1 MQTNTKFKLLS
12 LLLGLCLVLV
22 VGLGYYSWQL
32 SQQLNEATS
41 DAPVTYTP
49 SPLAPLPD
57 PWPRTWDPRLDN
69 WDPSGRLSDLQK
81 MMDEMLGTMSPGRS
95 IFNNQG
101 FGFSQSS
108 PQITMEESTDDYT
121 VVVAV
126 PQGQEVELNTEL
138 SDNQL
143 KITGK
148 VKTSKEDKG
157 SSLFG
162 GTGSYNTLSASRFSQ
177 TMTLP
182 SDVDEAGMTIEHDEL
197 EITIRIPKIK

>member
-1 MQTNTKFKLLS
+1 MQTDTKFKLLS
-12 LLLGLCLVLV
+12 LLVGLCLALV

-32 SQQLNEATS
+32 SQQLDEATS
-41 DAPVTYTP
+41 RAPATSAPY
-49 SPLAPLPD
+49 PLAPLPD
-57 PWPRTWDPRLDN
+57 PWPKTWDPKLDN
-69 WDPSGRLSDLQK
+69 WDPSGRFSDLQQ
-81 MMDEMLGTMSPGRS
+81 MMDDMLGTMSPGRS

-108 PQITMEESTDDYT
+108 PRITMEESANDYT

-138 SDNQL
+138 SGNQL

-148 VKTSKEDKG
+148 VKNSQEEKANK
-157 SSLFG
+157 LFG
-162 GTGSYNTLSASRFSQ
+162 GTSSYNTLSASRFSQ

-182 SDVDEAGMTIEHDEL
+182 SDVDEAGMTIEHDDS

>member
-1 MQTNTKFKLLS
+1 MQTDTKFKLLS
-12 LLLGLCLVLV
+12 LLVGLCLVLV
-22 VGLGYYSWQL
+22 FGMGYYSWQL
-32 SQQLNEATS
+32 SQQLDEATS
-41 DAPVTYTP
+41 RAPATGTP
-49 SPLAPLPD
+49 YPLAPLPD
-57 PWPRTWDPRLDN
+57 PWPKTWDPKLDN
-69 WDPSGRLSDLQK
+69 WDPSGRFSDLQK
-81 MMDEMLGTMSPGRS
+81 MMDDMLGTMSPGKS

-121 VVVAV
+121 VIVAV

-148 VKTSKEDKG
+148 IKNSQEGKA
-157 SSLFG
+157 SRLFG

-182 SDVDEAGMTIEHDEL
+182 SDVDEAGMTIEHDDS